1 LLLQER
7 YFIYSED
14 RFWDERPVRKGRIQ
28 SLSDV
33 MFAPLLDKNLFLFEE
48 IEDLSVEQLVT
59 EAGY

>member
-1 LLLQER
+1 
-7 YFIYSED
+7 
-14 RFWDERPVRKGRIQ
+14 
-28 SLSDV
+28 